1 MDRRRFMEQTG
12 LAFGASLLALPG
24 ARAALR
30 TLERPPTARLQEWEA
45 VRRQFAL
52 DPEVIQMSG
61 FYLAPH
67 PAPVRE
73 AIARHRDGLDANPLG
88 YHHEHAM
95 EAELAVLDA
104 AGRYLGVEPDGIALT
119 DSTTMGLGLVYTSI
133 GLRPG
138 QEILTTPHDHYSTWR
153 SLELRAERTGATVE
167 RVTLYDPAASASV
180 EDIVD
185 RLASALTP
193 RTRLVAVTWVHSS
206 TGVRLPIREM
216 AEAIARA
223 NRGRA
228 EEDRILLSVDGV
240 HGLGVEDVALPQ
252 LKCDIFIAGTHK
264 WMFGPRGT
272 GLVYAT
278 PAAREVLPAT
288 IPPFPP
294 LVFGDLPIQEVMERV
309 TWGMAVSPGGFHS
322 FEHRWAV
329 TEAFEF
335 HERIGKDRVA
345 ARIHALNRR
354 LKEALAEMRRVT
366 LHTPLADEL
375 SAGMVCFE
383 VDGMT
388 PREVV
393 TRLAGER
400 IAASVTPYEVEYA
413 RLAPGLLNDEDEVER
428 TIQALAALRA

>member
-1 MDRRRFMEQTG
+1 MDRRAFVERAG

-24 ARAALR
+24 APATLRAVR
-30 TLERPPTARLQEWEA
+30 RPPTPRRHQEWDA

-52 DPEVIQMSG
+52 DPDRIQMSG

-67 PAPVRE
+67 PRPVRE
-73 AIARHRDGLDANPLG
+73 AIERHRRGLDANPIE

-95 EAELAVLDA
+95 EAELRVMDA
-104 AGRYLGVEPDGIALT
+104 AARYLDVEPAGIALT
-119 DSTTMGLGLVYTSI
+119 DSTTMGLGLVYSAFQ
-133 GLRPG
+133 LESG
-138 QEILTTPHDHYSTWR
+138 QEVLTTAHDHYSTWR
-153 SLELRAERTGATVE
+153 SLELRAERTGATVK
-167 RVTLYDPAASASV
+167 RVTLYDPPASARV
-180 EDIVD
+180 EGVVEA
-185 RLASALTP
+185 LAAGITP

-206 TGVRLPIREM
+206 TGVRLPLREI
-216 AEAIARA
+216 AEAIGRA

-228 EEDRILLSVDGV
+228 EADRVLLAVDGV
-240 HGLGVEDVALPQ
+240 HGLGVEDATVPGLG
-252 LKCDIFIAGTHK
+252 CDILMAGTHK

-278 PAAREVLPAT
+278 PAARALLPAT

-294 LVFGDLPIQEVMERV
+294 IVFSDLPLDEALARV
-309 TWGMAVSPGGFHS
+309 TWGMAASPGGFHS

-345 ARIHALNRR
+345 ARIHALNRQ
-354 LKEALAEMRRVT
+354 LKEALAAMPHIT
-366 LHTPLADEL
+366 LHTPLSDEL

-383 VDGMT
+383 VDGLS
-388 PREVV
+388 PPEVV
-393 TRLAGER
+393 ARLAREG
-400 IAASVTPYEVEYA
+400 IVASVTPYQVSYA

-428 TIQALAALRA
+428 TARAVHALA